1 MLKYTD
7 YEVVFRE
14 IPNKVTLAINISNC
28 PNHCPGCHSPELR
41 KDIGTE
47 LTDNELFR
55 ILDEN
60 KGINCVCFM
69 GAGRDIPRLSEIL
82 GKLKEKFPFLETG
95 LYTGADEF
103 DESVFNGNLNY
114 LKIGRYDE
122 KLGPL
127 NKKTTNQRLYRL
139 VDGHRCDITE
149 LFWGSPIEKEIGG
162 E

>member
-1 MLKYTD
+1 M
-7 YEVVFRE
+7 FE
-14 IPNKVTLAINISNC
+14 ITLIA
-28 PNHCPGCHSPELR
+28 
-41 KDIGTE
+41 
-47 LTDNELFR
+47 
-55 ILDEN
+55 
-60 KGINCVCFM
+60 M
-69 GAGRDIPRLSEIL
+69 

-139 VDGHRCDITE
+139 VDGRRCDITE